1 MAGQDTRFIGEG
13 GLADYSREKA
23 RVWIQKAAEGGDES
37 AIAHLKKL
45 NDEDEAEVVR
55 KEAED
60 ELKNPACE
68 YCQKHGPCCSTPTC
82 KNYCKDECY
91 YCWADKIVAAR

>member
-55 KEAED
+55 KAAEEEANGKSDPWDRTED
-60 ELKNPACE
+60 
-68 YCQKHGPCCSTPTC
+68 G
-82 KNYCKDECY
+82 
-91 YCWADKIVAAR
+91 ARAGAGAGAGSRAGCGAGAGAG